1 MEYGKGHPK
10 KYGYLEIQNTVDAA
24 WPGLSP
30 LVAPPTKTD
39 LDKNWNWFQLQI
51 IASNQTQSQ
60 WDRILVWYQTSPR
73 NKKMK
78 DGEPA
83 TLIIGL
89 GCCCSDSDPVDEVT
103 IRWCSNVGV
112 LICWCS
118 CFGAVTRWCSSE
130 EVVIPWCSSWLE
142 VVILTI
148 LAILVILVIRTNK
161 RSVNV

>member
-39 LDKNWNWFQLQI
+39 LDKNDFNFRLLLPIRHNLSETKSWFGIKLRPG
-51 IASNQTQSQ
+51 T
-60 WDRILVWYQTSPR
+60 
-73 NKKMK
+73 KKLK
-78 DGEPA
+78 DGEPG
-83 TLIIGL
+83 TLIIGF
-89 GCCCSDSDPVDEVT
+89 GCFCSDSDPVDVVT
-103 IRWCSNVGV
+103 IR
-112 LICWCS
+112 WCS
-118 CFGAVTRWCSSE
+118 CFGAVTSWCSSE

-148 LAILVILVIRTNK
+148 LAILVMLFMLVIWTNNK
-161 RSVNV
+161 SSRRSRLYV

>member
-1 MEYGKGHPK
+1 
-10 KYGYLEIQNTVDAA
+10 
-24 WPGLSP
+24 
-30 LVAPPTKTD
+30 
-39 LDKNWNWFQLQI
+39 
-51 IASNQTQSQ
+51 
-60 WDRILVWYQTSPR
+60 
-73 NKKMK
+73 MK

-103 IRWCSNVGV
+103 IR
-112 LICWCS
+112 WCS

>member
-73 NKKMK
+73 NKKNERWRTCHT
-78 DGEPA
+78 DNW
-83 TLIIGL
+83 L
-89 GCCCSDSDPVDEVT
+89 GMLLLWFRSCGWSDNPLVFFFRSGHPLVFKWRSGHPLVLLL
-103 IRWCSNVGV
+103 VG
-112 LICWCS
+112 
-118 CFGAVTRWCSSE
+118 SSHLDHLGHLGHLGH
-130 EVVIPWCSSWLE
+130 PD
-142 VVILTI
+142 
-148 LAILVILVIRTNK
+148 K
-161 RSVNV
+161 